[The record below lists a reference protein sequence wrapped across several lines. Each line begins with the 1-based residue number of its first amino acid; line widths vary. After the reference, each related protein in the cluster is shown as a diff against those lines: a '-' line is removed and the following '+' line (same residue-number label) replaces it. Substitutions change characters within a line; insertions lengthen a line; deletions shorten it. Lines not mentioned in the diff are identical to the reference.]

1 MSNSPKRNHLFC
13 SAAMLSLLAALYI
26 PVSLAEENHSDHG
39 RHAVDSS
46 KAASEKQLSGARPG
60 PRQSANG
67 SRLDESRLDG
77 P

>member
-46 KAASEKQLSGARPG
+46 KAASEKQLLRCEAG